1 MDKLIDMNKLY
12 LCLKDIIENKK
23 EVERVRE
30 VIIDLHFYIQKF
42 ILDRK
47 EVDNIDRTSM
57 ESISMYLLSL
67 LTNVTSEE
75 MKKYIQDFYIEGL
88 NIAGLIFEL
97 LADVEF
103 EGFEKKHQYL
113 FYSSVSYSLADKEA
127 SAAVIGKRLKSIIEN
142 DKIPSLDID
151 VKKSWIYICLTLS
164 REFKTIYKDRNQL
177 DLSIKLSKN
186 TIWDFLNRIL
196 ILNACSFVDG
206 FDNEIIFENMEEL
219 KNFLIQQDDIETL
232 FYISLLSEVLHKMH
246 SKSVWSILP
255 REGFT
260 NEYIKVL
267 TKYDSRNVYELWKS
281 QLDALRC
288 NNKGFNYL
296 SENIKRVLISMPTS
310 AGKSFVA
317 ELAIVKALQLS
328 EDKVCIYVTPT
339 RALMSEIESNLFYR
353 LRKVGYNVTSVL
365 DTDENEY
372 ENDLLNHANVL
383 VVTPEKLDLLLRRHK
398 EFIERINLIIFDEF
412 HKVADNSRGW
422 LLETLITWFM
432 IKQQQYGFKIILM
445 SAIVSN
451 SEEVNVWLENDEF
464 KPVVSEW
471 TPSRRVYGV
480 LIPDTDRTKYIRISD
495 KKRQKITPY
504 RLIYK
509 YLERRRAIEDVITD
523 IIVEYKNSN
532 RRWKK
537 SNNKYDT
544 KYDRCFKFIKTLNNG
559 KVLVY
564 FFTKIDLERFIEYS
578 DKYLPL
584 KNDVRINKLKE
595 FLESRLGS
603 EHPLVNSILY
613 GVAYHHGD
621 LPIEVRKEIEK
632 AYKSDLIDVLA
643 CTTTLSDGVNLPIKN
658 FVLGSFTSYE
668 GEHKLSIA
676 DFKNIVGRAGRAY
689 IDTEGKIF
697 LIFHPEYYFN
707 NDNKSYFRQLLFCE
721 SQETNV
727 SSSMIEEFDKIYSI
741 IDQLEEVIEISIQDV
756 EKSLLDF
763 IDRLQVFIF
772 SLYEEHIN
780 YINSY
785 DDLYELLM
793 NSLFAK
799 QADDKA
805 LDKFDK
811 ICIKYYD
818 FIKELDKSIIEK
830 FNRTGLSFRSNRILL
845 EIIDE
850 ISKNES
856 GFDFRLQTII
866 TPEIFEKIIELK
878 EISPKQYYYKVGN
891 KKVNYNIDHYK
902 AFMSWISGD
911 SFLKIRDSIF
921 YEDNNISN
929 RTQTC
934 VNYINDMFL
943 YKLPWAFSSLYAL
956 AKDSLMFADFILKD
970 LPAKI
975 KYGVENLEAV
985 KLCTLGIESRE
996 LANTLAVL
1004 YENESSK
1011 DPEWAIDKW
1020 ILEKRFYEL
1029 EKSIKGIDD
1038 ISIRQIARV
1047 RTKLRNRTSFL
1058 RDTGKIICDVRGLQ
1072 FYDYFNLYSNKS
1084 INKNTQLLL
1093 NHEPQNLYDEFAI
1106 EVKTLKGE
1114 KIGYV
1119 PAEYSEEIFEYI
1131 QGDHVLKVEIIRLTA
1146 RTVEI
1151 IIKVSN

>member
-1 MDKLIDMNKLY
+1 MDKIIDMNKLY

-30 VIIDLHFYIQKF
+30 VIIDLHFYIQRI
-42 ILDRK
+42 ILNRK

-75 MKKYIQDFYIEGL
+75 MKKYTQDFYIEGL

-103 EGFEKKHQYL
+103 EDFEKKRQYL
-113 FYSSVSYSLADKEA
+113 FYSSVSYSLSDKEA
-127 SAAVIGKRLKSIIEN
+127 SAAVIGRRLKSIIEN
-142 DKIPSLDID
+142 DKIPSLGID
-151 VKKSWIYICLTLS
+151 VKKSWIYICLTLG

-196 ILNACSFVDG
+196 ILNARSFVDG
-206 FDNEIIFENMEEL
+206 LDNKIIFENMEEL
-219 KNFLIQQDDIETL
+219 KNFLIQLDDIETL
-232 FYISLLSEVLHKMH
+232 FYISLLSEVLHRMH
-246 SKSVWSILP
+246 SKSVWSILL

-317 ELAIVKALQLS
+317 ELAIVKSLQLS

-339 RALMSEIESNLFYR
+339 RALMSEIEGNLFYR
-353 LRKVGYNVTSVL
+353 LRKIGYNVTSVL

-372 ENDLLNHANVL
+372 ENDLLSQANVL

-398 EFIERINLIIFDEF
+398 EFIERIKLIIFDEF

-432 IKQQQYGFKIILM
+432 IKQQQYSFKIILM

-464 KPVVSEW
+464 RPIVSEW

-544 KYDRCFKFIKTLNNG
+544 KYDRCFKFINTLNNG

-564 FFTKIDLERFIEYS
+564 FFTKIDLERFIEYAE
-578 DKYLPL
+578 KYLPL
-584 KNDVRINKLKE
+584 KEDVRINKLKE
-595 FLESRLGS
+595 FLDSRLGS

-632 AYKSDLIDVLA
+632 AYKENLINVLA

-658 FVLGSFTSYE
+658 FVLGSFTSYG

-689 IDTEGKIF
+689 IDTEGNIF
-697 LIFHPEYYFN
+697 LICHPEYYFN
-707 NDNKSYFRQLLFCE
+707 NDKISYFRRLLFCE

-727 SSSMIEEFDKIYSI
+727 SSSMIEKFDKIYSI

-772 SLYEEHIN
+772 SLYEEHID
-780 YINSY
+780 YINGY
-785 DDLYELLM
+785 DDLYELLKH
-793 NSLFAK
+793 SLFAK
-799 QADDKA
+799 QADDKV

-811 ICIKYYD
+811 VCIKYYN
-818 FIKELDKSIIEK
+818 FVRELDKSIIEK
-830 FNRTGLSFRSNRILL
+830 FNRTGLSFRSNRVLL
-845 EIIDE
+845 EIVDE

-856 GFDFRLQTII
+856 GFDFDLQKII
-866 TPEIFEKIIELK
+866 TPEIFKKIIELK
-878 EISPKQYYYKVGN
+878 EISPKQYFYKVGN
-891 KKVNYNIDHYK
+891 KNVNYKVDNYK
-902 AFMSWISGD
+902 AFISWISGE

-956 AKDSLMFADFILKD
+956 AKDRLMFADFILKD

-996 LANTLAVL
+996 LANTLAAM
-1004 YENESSK
+1004 YENDSSK
-1011 DPEWAIDKW
+1011 DPEWTIDKW

-1029 EKSIKGIDD
+1029 EKGIKGIDD

-1047 RTKLRNRTSFL
+1047 RTKLRKRTSFL
-1058 RDTGKIICDVRGLQ
+1058 KDTGKIRCDVRGLRY
-1072 FYDYFNLYSNKS
+1072 YDYFNLYRNKS

-1093 NHEPQNLYDEFAI
+1093 NHEPKNLYDEFAI
-1106 EVKTLKGE
+1106 EVRTNKGE

-1131 QGDHVLKVEIIRLTA
+1131 QGDHILEVEIIRLA
-1146 RTVEI
+1146 PRTVKI
-1151 IIKVSN
+1151 MIKVNN

>member
-1 MDKLIDMNKLY
+1 MEKLIDINKLY
-12 LCLKDIIENKK
+12 LCLKDIISNRE
-23 EVERVRE
+23 EVEKIRE
-30 VIIDLHFYIQKF
+30 IIIELHFYIQK
-42 ILDRK
+42 ILLNRNEADT
-47 EVDNIDRTSM
+47 IDQIPM

-75 MKKYIQDFYIEGL
+75 MKKYIQGFYVEGL

-97 LADVEF
+97 LADTEF
-103 EGFEKKHQYL
+103 EDFEKKHQYL

-127 SAAVIGKRLKSIIEN
+127 SAAVIGRRLKSIIEN
-142 DKIPSLDID
+142 DKLPSLDID
-151 VKKSWIYICLTLS
+151 VKKSWIYICLTLG

-206 FDNEIIFENMEEL
+206 FDNKIIFENMEEL

-246 SKSVWSILP
+246 SKSVWTILP

-267 TKYDSRNVYELWKS
+267 TKYDSKNVYELWKS

-317 ELAIVKALQLS
+317 ELAIVKSLQLA
-328 EDKVCIYVTPT
+328 EDRVCIYVTPT

-432 IKQQQYGFKIILM
+432 IKQQQYSFKIILM

-451 SEEVNVWLENDEF
+451 SEEVNVWLGNDEF
-464 KPVVSEW
+464 KPVLSEW

-480 LIPDTDRTKYIRISD
+480 LTPDYQRTKYIRISN
-495 KKRQKITPY
+495 KKRQMLTPY

-509 YLERRRAIEDVITD
+509 YHEREKAIEDVIID
-523 IIVEYKNSN
+523 IVEQRNSN
-532 RRWKK
+532 GRWTK

-578 DKYLPL
+578 GKYLPL
-584 KNDVRINKLKE
+584 KNDVRINNLKA
-595 FLESRLGS
+595 FLESRLGR

-621 LPIEVRKEIEK
+621 LPLEVRKEIEK
-632 AYKSDLIDVLA
+632 AYKADLIDVLA

-697 LIFHPEYYFN
+697 LILHPEYYFN
-707 NDNKSYFRQLLFCE
+707 NDKESHFRQLLLCE
-721 SQETNV
+721 SQDTNI
-727 SSSMIEEFDKIYSI
+727 SSSMIKEFDKIYSI

-902 AFMSWISGD
+902 AFMSWVSGD

-1004 YENESSK
+1004 YENDSFK

-1038 ISIRQIARV
+1038 ISIRQIAKV

>member
-1 MDKLIDMNKLY
+1 
-12 LCLKDIIENKK
+12 
-23 EVERVRE
+23 
-30 VIIDLHFYIQKF
+30 
-42 ILDRK
+42 
-47 EVDNIDRTSM
+47 
-57 ESISMYLLSL
+57 
-67 LTNVTSEE
+67 
-75 MKKYIQDFYIEGL
+75 
-88 NIAGLIFEL
+88 
-97 LADVEF
+97 
-103 EGFEKKHQYL
+103 
-113 FYSSVSYSLADKEA
+113 
-127 SAAVIGKRLKSIIEN
+127 
-142 DKIPSLDID
+142 
-151 VKKSWIYICLTLS
+151 
-164 REFKTIYKDRNQL
+164 
-177 DLSIKLSKN
+177 
-186 TIWDFLNRIL
+186 
-196 ILNACSFVDG
+196 
-206 FDNEIIFENMEEL
+206 
-219 KNFLIQQDDIETL
+219 
-232 FYISLLSEVLHKMH
+232 
-246 SKSVWSILP
+246 
-255 REGFT
+255 
-260 NEYIKVL
+260 
-267 TKYDSRNVYELWKS
+267 
-281 QLDALRC
+281 
-288 NNKGFNYL
+288 
-296 SENIKRVLISMPTS
+296 
-310 AGKSFVA
+310 
-317 ELAIVKALQLS
+317 
-328 EDKVCIYVTPT
+328 
-339 RALMSEIESNLFYR
+339 
-353 LRKVGYNVTSVL
+353 
-365 DTDENEY
+365 
-372 ENDLLNHANVL
+372 
-383 VVTPEKLDLLLRRHK
+383 
-398 EFIERINLIIFDEF
+398 
-412 HKVADNSRGW
+412 
-422 LLETLITWFM
+422 
-432 IKQQQYGFKIILM
+432 
-445 SAIVSN
+445 
-451 SEEVNVWLENDEF
+451 
-464 KPVVSEW
+464 
-471 TPSRRVYGV
+471 
-480 LIPDTDRTKYIRISD
+480 
-495 KKRQKITPY
+495 
-504 RLIYK
+504 
-509 YLERRRAIEDVITD
+509 
-523 IIVEYKNSN
+523 
-532 RRWKK
+532 
-537 SNNKYDT
+537 
-544 KYDRCFKFIKTLNNG
+544 
-559 KVLVY
+559 
-564 FFTKIDLERFIEYS
+564 
-578 DKYLPL
+578 
-584 KNDVRINKLKE
+584 
-595 FLESRLGS
+595 
-603 EHPLVNSILY
+603 
-613 GVAYHHGD
+613 
-621 LPIEVRKEIEK
+621 
-632 AYKSDLIDVLA
+632 
-643 CTTTLSDGVNLPIKN
+643 
-658 FVLGSFTSYE
+658 
-668 GEHKLSIA
+668 
-676 DFKNIVGRAGRAY
+676 
-689 IDTEGKIF
+689 
-697 LIFHPEYYFN
+697 
-707 NDNKSYFRQLLFCE
+707 
-721 SQETNV
+721 
-727 SSSMIEEFDKIYSI
+727 
-741 IDQLEEVIEISIQDV
+741 
-756 EKSLLDF
+756 LDF

-780 YINSY
+780 NIDSY

-902 AFMSWISGD
+902 AFMSWVSGD

-1004 YENESSK
+1004 YENDSFK

-1038 ISIRQIARV
+1038 ISIRQIAKV